1 MCLGENLERKR
12 ESICPKKMLQIAQFP
27 FFYFYFYFYIF
38 YLRGLG
44 IFILKKRLFS
54 HGSNLLAVYLEAL
67 DGGLLGPGLG

>member
-1 MCLGENLERKR
+1 MFGREFREEKR
-12 ESICPKKMLQIAQFP
+12 EHLPKKNAPNCTISV

-54 HGSNLLAVYLEAL
+54 HGSNLLATYLEAL

>member
-1 MCLGENLERKR
+1 MFGREFREEKR
-12 ESICPKKMLQIAQFP
+12 EHLPKQMLQIAQFS

-54 HGSNLLAVYLEAL
+54 HGSNLLAAYLEAL

>member
-12 ESICPKKMLQIAQFP
+12 ESIYPKKMLQIAQFL
-27 FFYFYFYFYIF
+27 FFYFYFYIF

-54 HGSNLLAVYLEAL
+54 HGSNLLAAYLEAL